1 MLALVITILRGL
13 FLILLYLFIFRLTI
27 SMIEQIRNID
37 QSSGSLQQPENRQP
51 VNHRPDQTRYSI
63 SGGDGATLKVVTSG
77 DDFIKAGEV
86 FPLGDETRLG
96 RGRGNHIVFSGH
108 YASQEHTRIVYKQG
122 QYWLEDLD
130 SLNHTFL
137 NDVPIDKQTVLA
149 NGDLIR
155 IGDVIFHFVRWAYE
169 MESDK

>member
-1 MLALVITILRGL
+1 MLALVITILRAL
-13 FLILLYLFIFRLTI
+13 FLILLYLFIFRLTT

-37 QSSGSLQQPENRQP
+37 RSSGSLQYPENHPP
-51 VNHRPDQTRYSI
+51 VNHLPGQRHLITD
-63 SGGDGATLKVVTSG
+63 GDGAILKVVTSG
-77 DDFIKAGEV
+77 DDFIKIGEV
-86 FPLGDETRLG
+86 FLLGDETRLG
-96 RGRGNHIVFSGH
+96 RGPGNHIIFSGH

>member
-1 MLALVITILRGL
+1 MIALVITILRGL

-37 QSSGSLQQPENRQP
+37 QSSGSQQQPENHPLVSQRLF
-51 VNHRPDQTRYSI
+51 QTGYLI
-63 SGGDGATLKVVTSG
+63 TGGDGAALKVVNSN

-96 RGRGNHIVFSGH
+96 RGRGNHIVLGGH
-108 YASQEHTRIVYKQG
+108 YASQEHMRIVYKQG

-137 NDVPIDKQTVLA
+137 NNVPVDKQTVLA

-169 MESDK
+169 MESDN